1 MQENCIFCKII
12 KGEIPSSKVY
22 EDEEIL
28 AFNDIN
34 PAAPIHILVIPKKHV
49 NNIFELD
56 SSTGKELFDAV
67 LKTTQILKEKLNI
80 ENVNLLNNNGSLAG
94 QVVGH
99 YHIHIIPRYGND
111 ECYFK
116 ESPHEP
122 NFEELSKLHKE
133 ITQ

>member
-1 MQENCIFCKII
+1 MK
-12 KGEIPSSKVY
+12 
-22 EDEEIL
+22 
-28 AFNDIN
+28 
-34 PAAPIHILVIPKKHV
+34 
-49 NNIFELD
+49 
-56 SSTGKELFDAV
+56 
-67 LKTTQILKEKLNI
+67 KTTQILKEKLNI